1 MRRSIDDDQLPAPPV
16 SEDDYDTSNLP
27 APMNWSVMICD
38 DYDDMEIRVQLTL
51 EEVGAPATG
60 HVAHMSPDQA
70 RRLRRALRS
79 ALKEVGQ
86 DPGE

>member
-1 MRRSIDDDQLPAPPV
+1 MRRSIDDDQLAAPPV
-16 SEDDYDTSNLP
+16 PEEDYDPSDMP
-27 APMNWSVMICD
+27 VAMNWSVMISD
-38 DYDDMEIRVQLTL
+38 DYDDMGLRVQLTL

-60 HVAHMSPDQA
+60 YVAHMDPDQA

-79 ALKEVGQ
+79 ALKELGQ